1 MKVNKLVVLGGGVL
15 GSQIA
20 YQSAYSGIPTVIYD
34 ISDDAVDAVKLR
46 VATFPA
52 QYKHDLKASDE
63 ALTAADSRLTYT
75 SDLTKAALNADV
87 IIEAV
92 PERPAIK
99 EDVYT
104 KLKPLITPDT
114 LLLTNSSTLLP
125 SDLIQFAPN
134 PQRFLAMHFANQIWI
149 HNVAEIMWAQGTPDK
164 AIDDAV
170 DVAKQLHMIPIK
182 IQKEVSG
189 YVMNSIFLPMI
200 YAALFL
206 WADGNSDPHSIDKDW
221 MVSMG
226 VDRGPFGFL
235 DLMGLRTAVNIA
247 KGYYQQTNDERY
259 QRVADKLENE
269 YVSHNKLGAETG
281 EGFYTYPEPAYTDPK
296 FIQP

>member
-1 MKVNKLVVLGGGVL
+1 MNINKLVVLGGGVL

-34 ISDDAVDAVKLR
+34 ISDDAVDAAKLR
-46 VATFPA
+46 VATYPA
-52 QYKHDLKASDE
+52 QYQRDLNATDTALEE
-63 ALTAADSRLTYT
+63 AASRLTYT
-75 SDLTKAALNADV
+75 SDIAKAGLNADV

-92 PERPAIK
+92 PEQPAIK
-99 EDVYT
+99 ESVYDQ
-104 KLKPLITPDT
+104 LKPLITADT

-125 SDLIQFAPN
+125 SELIKYAPN
-134 PQRFLAMHFANQIWI
+134 PARFLAMHFANQIWI
-149 HNVAEIMWAQGTPDK
+149 HNVAEIMWAEGTPTQ

-170 DVAKQLHMIPIK
+170 DVAKQLQMIPIK

-247 KGYYQQTNDERY
+247 KGFYQQTNDARY
-259 QRVADKLENE
+259 QRVADKLQSE
-269 YVSHNKLGAETG
+269 YVNHNKLGAETG
-281 EGFYTYPEPAYTDPK
+281 EGFYTYPDPAYTDPA
-296 FIQP
+296 FITA